1 MDSLSEYV
9 RKAPLS
15 SCERHNVCDR
25 AIKSIILGL
34 VNKRA
39 GGYGISAATTFDKL
53 RLLQLL
59 VGLASDSEIVGEPP
73 HVYTSICLNVDFAC
87 QLHTDSHNA
96 GMSTI
101 VAIGDDFTG
110 GELFIEKEAEPEREA
125 GYIIEHAGSAA
136 LVPVR

>member
-1 MDSLSEYV
+1 MDSLLEYA
-9 RKAPLS
+9 RKAPLP
-15 SCERHNVCDR
+15 SCERHNACDR
-25 AIKSIILGL
+25 AIKRIMLGL
-34 VNKRA
+34 ANKRA

-53 RLLQLL
+53 RLLLL

-73 HVYTSICLNVDFAC
+73 HAYTSICLNVGVAC

-96 GMSTI
+96 GMSTS
-101 VAIGDDFTG
+101 VAIGDDLTG
-110 GELFIEKEAEPEREA
+110 GELRFEKEAAPEREA